1 MLVEFLSH
9 LGGLEHLEWSELV
22 LGEGWELPLG
32 AWLPL
37 PSPARRVTLGLEGLM
52 PWPQLCWP

>member
-9 LGGLEHLEWSELV
+9 LGGLERLEWSELV
-22 LGEGWELPLG
+22 LGKGWELPFD

-37 PSPARRVTLGLEGLM
+37 PSPARCVTLGLEGLM
-52 PWPQLCWP
+52 TWSQLCWP